1 MDIRLAPT
9 RYIREP
15 GITARMDPYLAG
27 LGKKA
32 MLVGGHTALSVAAGA
47 VKESLKKAGIDV
59 VSEQWYGGECSWENI
74 DALAADLVDKG
85 ADFVIGI
92 GGGKAIDTVKG
103 AAYKINMPVVT
114 VPTIAATCAA
124 WTPLSII
131 YSPEGKYLESCRRS
145 AQPNRVF
152 VDDAIIGAAPVRYLV
167 SGMGDTLA
175 KWYETDVAVK
185 KRGFN
190 AATLSAHRL
199 SLLCKDMIND
209 YGVAAS
215 ASVTEAKSSQELGHV
230 IDAVIAVSGMV
241 SDLGGEGCASAAAH
255 PVAAGLTLIDIV
267 HRMYHGEVVAFG
279 VLCQLMLESKPDPEV
294 NEFLDICQRLGLP
307 MTLQDLGLDYL
318 GGTELEEVAQ
328 KAIEAE
334 NINNMPF
341 PVSRDMAAK
350 AILAADAKGK
360 AFREAN

>member
-1 MDIRLAPT
+1 
-9 RYIREP
+9 
-15 GITARMDPYLAG
+15 
-27 LGKKA
+27 
-32 MLVGGHTALSVAAGA
+32 
-47 VKESLKKAGIDV
+47 
-59 VSEQWYGGECSWENI
+59 
-74 DALAADLVDKG
+74 
-85 ADFVIGI
+85 
-92 GGGKAIDTVKG
+92 
-103 AAYKINMPVVT
+103 VVT

-152 VDDAIIGAAPVRYLV
+152 VDDEIIGGAPVRYLV

-199 SLLCKDMIND
+199 SLLCKDMIDD
-209 YGVAAS
+209 YGLAAS
-215 ASVTEAKSSQELGHV
+215 QSVQTGENSMELGHV
-230 IDAVIAVSGMV
+230 IDAIIAVSGMV

-255 PVAAGLTLIDIV
+255 PVAAGLTLIDVV
-267 HRMYHGEVVAFG
+267 HHMYHGEVVAFG
-279 VLCQLMLESKPDPEV
+279 ILCQLMLENKADAEV
-294 NEFLDICQRLGLP
+294 NEFLSICQRLNLP
-307 MTLQDLGLDYL
+307 MTLLDLGLESL
-318 GGTELEEVAQ
+318 AGETLEEVAQ

-334 NINNMPF
+334 NIHNMPF
-341 PVSRDMAAK
+341 PVTRDMAAK
-350 AILAADAKGK
+350 AILAADARGK

>member
-1 MDIRLAPT
+1 MDIRLAPS
-9 RYIREP
+9 RYIRES

-32 MLVGGHTALSVAAGA
+32 MLVGGHTALSVAATN
-47 VKESLKKAGIDV
+47 VKESLQKAGIDV
-59 VSEQWYGGECSWENI
+59 VGEQWYGGECSWENI
-74 DALAADLVDKG
+74 DALVADLVANN

-131 YSPEGKYLESCRRS
+131 YSAEGKYLESCRRS

-152 VDDAIIGAAPVRYLV
+152 VDDTIIGAAPVRYLV

-185 KRGFN
+185 KRGFD

-199 SLLCKDMIND
+199 SLLCKDMID
-209 YGVAAS
+209 EYGAAAS
-215 ASVTEAKSSQELGHV
+215 ESVSKGSYSTELGHV
-230 IDAVIAVSGMV
+230 IDAIIAVSGMV

-267 HRMYHGEVVAFG
+267 HKMYHGEVVAFG
-279 VLCQLMLESKPDPEV
+279 ILCQLMLEDKPDGEV
-294 NEFLDICQRLGLP
+294 NEFLTICKRLGLP
-307 MTLQDLGLDYL
+307 MTLMDLGLDSL
-318 GGTELEEVAQ
+318 GGEILEEVAQ

-334 NINNMPF
+334 NIHNMPF

-360 AFREAN
+360 AFQEGN